1 VIKPLNTYEPDA
13 DEPLVTAAIM
23 YYQAG
28 RSQEQI
34 ARHLGVSRP
43 TVSRLLARARE
54 LGIVRIEIIPPSVDP
69 NLAKD
74 LQERLRL
81 KGVHIAAGLA
91 DPDDPAPVLAGQLD
105 DALAGLGLQA
115 GDVIVVS
122 WGRAVHS
129 LARHELTPQPGVV
142 IAPALGGSTEDRPWF
157 QPNEI
162 ARQWAA
168 ALAGTPRYLHAPVF
182 VSAAL
187 KRSLVQEEGI
197 RSTLD
202 LWETATVA
210 LVGIGAWPK
219 HDPSLVAAGIPA
231 DDPAIADAVGDV
243 VGRFFTEAGTL
254 VQYSEEP
261 RLLAIT
267 VDRLRRIPHVIGI
280 AAGVD
285 KARAIVGAAR
295 AGTINTLVTDTVTAR
310 AVAARLDQSSAEGF
324 PSDNPGGSA
333 FR

>member
-1 VIKPLNTYEPDA
+1 MRPLNTYEPDA

-28 RSQEQI
+28 RSQEHI

-69 NLAKD
+69 NLAKG
-74 LQERLRL
+74 LKESLKL

-91 DPDDPAPVLAGQLD
+91 DPDDPAPVLAGRLD
-105 DALAGLGLQA
+105 DALAGIGLQA

-129 LARHELTPQPGVV
+129 LARHELKPQPGVV

-231 DDPAIADAVGDV
+231 DDPAIANAVGDV
-243 VGRFFTEAGTL
+243 VGRFFTEDGTL
-254 VQYSEEP
+254 IQYSKEP

-267 VDRLRRIPHVIGI
+267 ADRLRRIPHVIGI

-295 AGTINTLVTDTVTAR
+295 ASLSAGQATRHNSSHSWRAGHVPAVR
-310 AVAARLDQSSAEGF
+310 AVAASCHR
-324 PSDNPGGSA
+324 
-333 FR
+333 R